1 MNTPILNNPKP
12 DDFVAPICHEAI
24 EILYQDDAILVIN
37 KPSGLLSL
45 SGKNPLNKDSVHSR
59 LVQEFPTALMV
70 HRLDLGTSGLMLIAL
85 SKDIVKNLNQ
95 QFSNRSVKKTYQA
108 ILDGKSNYLKLKN
121 HKGVIDLPIAKG
133 VFPYQKIC
141 HETGK
146 AALSEYRVIK
156 QYEDSFRVEFTPM
169 TGRTHQLRVHS
180 AAIGHAILGCDL
192 YGTKRSQEKSSR
204 LLLHATGLQ
213 FTHPVSNV
221 AMGLES
227 LTPF

>member
-1 MNTPILNNPKP
+1 VSTPKLNNPKS
-12 DDFVAPICHEAI
+12 DDFVAPICHQAI

-37 KPSGLLSL
+37 KPSGFLSL
-45 SGKNPLNKDSVHSR
+45 SGKNPLNKDSVHYR

-85 SKDIVKNLNQ
+85 SKDIVKNLNR

-108 ILDGKSNYLKLKN
+108 ILDGESNNLKLKN
-121 HKGVIDLPIAKG
+121 DKGVIDLPIAKG
-133 VFPYQKIC
+133 VFPCQKIC

-146 AALSEYRVIK
+146 AALSEYRVMQ
-156 QYEDSFRVEFTPM
+156 QYEDSFRVEFTPV

-204 LLLHATGLQ
+204 LLLHASALE

-221 AMGLES
+221 AMNLEC